1 MQSKYSLFAVV
12 LLLIC
17 FSLVQ
22 AQTNISYEK
31 LPDVA
36 ISGDE
41 NRDMRNLEVIESNY
55 QLNIPP
61 YSSGSFVWDLHN
73 ITDAATGYDLQSNS
87 SCQQLWLD
95 VNTGFMHAVFTYS
108 QESGNNWPDR
118 TTLYFGSTNAGV
130 DWFELGP
137 VPNTSRCGY
146 PAIYGDANGSA
157 IILNHN
163 AVFGTTHTT
172 VMPDNSSFE
181 YNFSNF
187 DPGVLPEGDPIWP
200 RFIVAPNGDYIF
212 ASSRN
217 VQPADS
223 FYVNI
228 FTPGTGTFRGYE
240 PWDGNNA
247 EVYTFGISPSGK
259 IGLAYIGQ
267 PNGTSYIN
275 DGDVFLSE
283 SMDNGQNWSTPV
295 KIYERDHSVDTTWG
309 AMRGL
314 TLNYFGEE
322 ACIFFETAWQDFAAG
337 TYQQGNIN
345 ELYFWS
351 ANVNGGDPVVFLDSS
366 WPNYNPGGGANDV
379 YMGVCRPVLARS
391 EDGTALFL
399 AFSAAS
405 GEVWPDTLTEQSP
418 YFDGYFSYSTDGGE
432 NWTDP
437 EKFTPDG
444 PPLLDWRYPSIAP
457 IIAPNPPDDDVY
469 TVHIVVQGD
478 TLPGSTVQVAAPMIV
493 GVTAKYYHFST
504 DIVIVGVDDDGNVVN
519 NFNLE
524 QNYPNPFNPSTQI
537 KYTLAEQS
545 NVTLKVYDVLGNEVA
560 NLVNKNQN
568 AGSYN
573 VNFDASGLA
582 SGLYIYKLSAGNF
595 TSSKKMLL
603 LK

>member
-1 MQSKYSLFAVV
+1 MCNKITTFTVVIMLLGFVSL
-12 LLLIC
+12 
-17 FSLVQ
+17 Q
-22 AQTNISYEK
+22 AQTSISYEK
-31 LPDVA
+31 LSDVG

-41 NRDMRNLEVIESNY
+41 NRDMSNIEVIESNSTIHF
-55 QLNIPP
+55 NPVN
-61 YSSGSFVWDLHN
+61 SGSFTWDVHN
-73 ITDAATGYDLQSNS
+73 ITNAATGYDLQSNS

-95 VNTGFMHAVFTYS
+95 VNTGFMHAVFTNS
-108 QESGNNWPDR
+108 QETAAWADR
-118 TTLYFGSTNAGV
+118 TTLYFGSTNSGV

-163 AVFGTTHTT
+163 AVFATTRTT
-172 VMPDNSSFE
+172 IMPDNSPFE
-181 YNFSNF
+181 YNFGNF
-187 DPGVLPEGDPIWP
+187 DPGVIPEGDPIWP
-200 RFIVAPNGDYIF
+200 RFIVAQNGDYIF

-217 VQPADS
+217 ISPPDS

-228 FTPGTGTFRGYE
+228 FTPGTSTFRGYE

-267 PNGTSYIN
+267 PNGTSYVN
-275 DGDVFLSE
+275 DADVFLSE
-283 SMDNGQNWSTPV
+283 STDNGQTWTTPL

-314 TLNYFGEE
+314 TINYFGEE
-322 ACIFFETAWQDFAAG
+322 ACVLFETAWQDAVAG

-351 ANVNGGDPVVFLDSS
+351 ANVNGGDPVVLIDES
-366 WPNYNPGGGANDV
+366 WPNYNVGGGANDV
-379 YMGVCRPVLARS
+379 YMGVCRPVLSRS
-391 EDGTALFL
+391 QDGNVLFL
-399 AFSAAS
+399 AFSASS

-432 NWTDP
+432 NWMEP

-444 PPLLDWRYPSIAP
+444 PTRLDWRYPSIAS
-457 IIAPNPPDDDVY
+457 IIPLTPPDVY

-478 TLPGSTVQVAAPMIV
+478 TLPGSTVQVTAPMIV
-493 GVTAKYYHFST
+493 GVTAKHYHFST
-504 DIVIVGVDDDGNVVN
+504 DITIVGVDDDEFVVN
-519 NFNLE
+519 EFNLE
-524 QNYPNPFNPSTQI
+524 QNYPNPFNPSTKI
-537 KYTLAEQS
+537 NYTIAERS
-545 NVTLKVYDVLGNEVA
+545 NVTLKVFDVLGNEVA
-560 NLVNKNQN
+560 VLVNSNQG

-573 VNFDASGLA
+573 INFDASNLA
-582 SGLYIYKLSAGNF
+582 SGLYIYTLKTGNF
-595 TSSKKMLL
+595 ASSKKMML

>member
-1 MQSKYSLFAVV
+1 MQTKFSLFVIV
-12 LLLIC
+12 LLLVG

-22 AQTNISYEK
+22 AQTKISYDK
-31 LPDVA
+31 QSDIG

-41 NRDMRNLEVIESNY
+41 NRDMSNIEIIESNTVI
-55 QLNIPP
+55 QFDPV
-61 YSSGSFVWDLHN
+61 YSGTFTWDIHN
-73 ITDAATGYDLQSNS
+73 ITDRATGYDLQTNASA
-87 SCQQLWLD
+87 QQLWLD
-95 VNTGFMHAVFTYS
+95 VNTGFLHAVFTNS

-118 TTLYFGSTNAGV
+118 TTLYFGSTNSGV

-137 VPNTSRCGY
+137 VPTTSRCGY

-163 AVFGTTHTT
+163 AVFATTRTT
-172 VMPDNSSFE
+172 VMPDNSPFE
-181 YNFSNF
+181 YNFGNF
-187 DPGVLPEGDPIWP
+187 DPGVIPEGDPIWP

-217 VQPADS
+217 ISPPDS

-247 EVYTFGISPSGK
+247 EVYTFGISTSGK

-267 PNGTSYIN
+267 PNGTSYVN

-283 SMDNGQNWSTPV
+283 TMDNGQTWTTPQ
-295 KIYERDHSVDTTWG
+295 KIFTRDHTVDTTWG

-314 TLNYFGEE
+314 TINYYGEE
-322 ACIFFETAWQDFAAG
+322 ACVLFETAWQDAAAG

-351 ANVNGGDPVVFLDSS
+351 ANVNGGDPVVLFDTS
-366 WPNYNPGGGANDV
+366 WAPYNVGGGANDV
-379 YMGVCRPVLARS
+379 YMGVCRPVLSRS
-391 EDGTALFL
+391 DDGTVLFL

-418 YFDGYFSYSTDGGE
+418 YFDGYFTYSTDGGE
-432 NWTDP
+432 NWTEA
-437 EKFTPDG
+437 EKFTPDS
-444 PPLLDWRYPSIAP
+444 PRLDWRYPSIAP

-478 TLPGSTVQVAAPMIV
+478 TLPGSTVQVTAPMIV
-493 GVTAKYYHFST
+493 GVTARHYHFST
-504 DIVIVGVDDDGNVVN
+504 DISIVGVDDDEFVINE
-519 NFNLE
+519 FNLE
-524 QNYPNPFNPSTQI
+524 QNYPNPFNPSTKI
-537 KYTLAEQS
+537 NYTIAERS
-545 NVTLKVYDVLGNEVA
+545 NVTLKVYDILGKKVA
-560 NLVNKNQN
+560 ELVNKDQA
-568 AGSYN
+568 AGSYD
-573 VNFDASGLA
+573 VNFDASNLA
-582 SGLYIYKLSAGNF
+582 SGLYIYTLNTGNF
-595 TSSKKMLL
+595 TSSKKMML